1 MPKELDCLN
10 TLELVL
16 ISKRLLF
23 KKIMPKGQT
32 PKIHGSLVNVPVN
45 VKETCD
51 HLPQE
56 GNCEEVI
63 FADMFILSQYP
74 YRELE
79 LR

>member
-1 MPKELDCLN
+1 
-10 TLELVL
+10 
-16 ISKRLLF
+16 
-23 KKIMPKGQT
+23 MPKGQT